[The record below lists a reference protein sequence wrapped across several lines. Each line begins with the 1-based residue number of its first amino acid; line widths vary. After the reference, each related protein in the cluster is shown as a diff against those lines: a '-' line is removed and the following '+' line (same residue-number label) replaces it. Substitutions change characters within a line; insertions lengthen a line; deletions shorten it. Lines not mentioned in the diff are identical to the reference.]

1 MILVDVQDKDPY
13 TCTCPY
19 YIKGSICKPFNV
31 LAVRKYVGA
40 YMVLGYTTPSHLKLR
55 ILSNMRKCK
64 IYKNAK

>member
-40 YMVLGYTTPSHLKLR
+40 CMVLGYTTPSHLK
-55 ILSNMRKCK
+55 
-64 IYKNAK
+64 